1 MTKSDLSNK
10 RVLLLGA
17 ETELGAAISSALAKA
32 GAGLAVVAA
41 GTEPEAAF
49 AVQRL
54 ARRLSAPERPV
65 IAQAIDAT
73 NEMAVRVMVKQA
85 SRQIEGLD
93 ALVFAADLG
102 GATEDAFFLTLRWAG
117 AEMFRRSGGTA
128 VWVDASLAPDESKT
142 GGVILPSP
150 ALPASAKGGGN
161 VTAHLLAAAARPF
174 DQTAAEVLELIERE
188 GTVATPTD
196 SG

>member
-10 RVLLLGA
+10 RILLLGA
-17 ETELGAAISSALAKA
+17 ETELGRAIASALAAA
-32 GAGLAVVAA
+32 GAHLAVVAA
-41 GTEPEAAF
+41 STEPEAAF

-93 ALVFAADLG
+93 ALVFAADLDD
-102 GATEDAFFLTLRWAG
+102 ATEDAFFLSLRWAG
-117 AEMFRRSGGTA
+117 AEMFRRSGGSA
-128 VWVDASLAPDESKT
+128 IWVDASLAPNESKT

-150 ALPASAKGGGN
+150 GLPASAKGSGN
-161 VTAHLLAAAARPF
+161 VTAHLVAGAGRPLAE
-174 DQTAAEVLELIERE
+174 TAAEVGDIIDRE
-188 GTVATPTD
+188 ASVAGAPDT
-196 SG
+196 G